1 MKELVSLIMPIISE
15 EYYEES
21 VMSICM
27 QTYNNWELFIL
38 VCGSIN
44 KIEEKVAKLKEPR
57 IHFIQLEKN
66 IGMLQAFAEGLK
78 LSRGVYVIRHDPDD
92 ISLPQRIEQQVNYLK
107 EHNEVGIVSCSI
119 KAFTDDY
126 EYKKQC
132 ENINKV
138 QSFNSSDQDIDK
150 SIHGGNYHII
160 FPALMI
166 RRTLFNDINILYKKT
181 AFVDEAEL
189 VLNLLKKSS
198 IKKTDDILYY
208 YRRHR
213 NAYHS
218 INDIERIK
226 YLRILLDDKE
236 LMNSIKYR
244 EFRNELNN
252 TKIEKV
258 SNNKAS
264 TFRVLMLIDEL
275 NIGGTETYV
284 LNITKALMKKGVY
297 VVIACCGG
305 ISKELFM
312 LHGIKVSII
321 SMNIK
326 LKAIK
331 ELKHL
336 IDIENINLLHCHLNK
351 SMMLGSEI
359 YKRYNIPYII
369 TLHGMFYSKEIL
381 LSTCTQAKVII
392 AVSSPVKNLFNY
404 NIGNKFQGILRVIS
418 NGVDTETFKQG
429 SFHKPIRQ
437 ELDISKDAFVIVY
450 CSRLG
455 WRKGAIAEQVISCFK
470 EISLKYKDI
479 HCIIIGEGDKKENI
493 IRKAEE
499 INLLLNRKAIHV
511 IGARYDVLSYYLES
525 DLIIGTGRVA
535 LEALS
540 CEKVVI
546 ANGSEGYVGI
556 VSQENKEEIW
566 NTYFGDHKGKIDTNN
581 ISLIRSIEYLID
593 FPQKRMELGKWGRKW
608 CIEKF
613 EEGKVANKIIGLY
626 KDIIKLE

>member
-1 MKELVSLIMPIISE
+1 MQELVSLIMPIISE

-27 QTYNNWELFIL
+27 QTYKNWELYIL
-38 VCGSIN
+38 ACCSIN
-44 KIEEKVAKLKEPR
+44 KIEEIIAKLKEPR
-57 IHFIQLEKN
+57 IHLIQLEEN

-78 LSRGVYVIRHDPDD
+78 LSSGVYVIRHDPDD
-92 ISLPQRIEQQVNYLK
+92 ISLPRRIEQQVNYFK
-107 EHNEVGIVSCSI
+107 EHDEVGMVSCSI
-119 KAFTDDY
+119 KAFTNDY

-138 QSFNSSDQDIDK
+138 QNFNSSNQDIDK
-150 SIHGGNYHII
+150 SILGGNYHII

-166 RRTLFNDINILYKKT
+166 RKALFNDINILYKKT

-198 IKKTDDILYY
+198 IKKIDDILYY
-208 YRRHR
+208 YRRHS

-218 INDIERIK
+218 INNIERIK
-226 YLRILLDDKE
+226 YLRIILDDKE

-244 EFRNELNN
+244 EFRNELKNI
-252 TKIEKV
+252 KIEKI
-258 SNNKAS
+258 SNNKSS

-284 LNITKALMKKGVY
+284 LNITKALMKRGVY
-297 VVIACCGG
+297 VVIASCGG
-305 ISKELFM
+305 ISEELFM

-326 LKAIK
+326 FKAIK
-331 ELKHL
+331 EIKHI

-351 SMMLGSEI
+351 SMMLGSEM
-359 YKRYNIPYII
+359 YKKYNIPYII

-381 LSTCTQAKVII
+381 LSTCAQAKVII
-392 AVSSPVKNLFNY
+392 AVSSPVKSLFID
-404 NIGNKFQGILRVIS
+404 NIGAQFQGILRVIS
-418 NGVDTETFKQG
+418 NGVDTEIFKQG
-429 SFHKPIRQ
+429 TFHKPIRQ
-437 ELDISKDAFVIVY
+437 ELGISKDAFVIVY

-455 WRKGAIAEQVISCFK
+455 WGKGAIAEQVISSFK
-470 EISLKYKDI
+470 EISLKHRDI
-479 HCIIIGEGDKKENI
+479 YCIIIGEGDKKENI

-499 INLLLNRKAIHV
+499 INLFLNRTSIHV

-546 ANGSEGYVGI
+546 ANGSGGYVGI

-566 NTYFGDHKGKIDTNN
+566 NTYFGDHKCNIDTNN
-581 ISLIRSIEYLID
+581 RSLTKSIEYLIE
-593 FPQKRMELGKWGRKW
+593 FPQNRMELGKWGRKW
-608 CIEKF
+608 CIENF
-613 EEGKVANKIIGLY
+613 EEGKVANEIIGLY
-626 KDIIKLE
+626 KDILKLE